1 MSATQSSKSNFV
13 DILAGYRMRKASE
26 EDSKKRVN
34 VARRMAGLG
43 DVLMMCECLF
53 VCWFVCLF
61 CCLLACV
68 HVCLMHGVPNDW
80 FAFRR
85 KIASR
90 LANNFWNSYDS
101 FDGTLE
107 GLLTV
112 DTSTRTQDTHGSLR
126 LCFDV
131 STFRRFDSEK
141 LNLARDS
148 GPQVVLPKDWLVW
161 FFLARRQLSADQ

>member
-1 MSATQSSKSNFV
+1 
-13 DILAGYRMRKASE
+13 MRKASE

-43 DVLMMCECLF
+43 DVLMLCECLL
-53 VCWFVCLF
+53 VGLLALV
-61 CCLLACV
+61 LACV

-101 FDGTLE
+101 FDGT
-107 GLLTV
+107 
-112 DTSTRTQDTHGSLR
+112 
-126 LCFDV
+126 
-131 STFRRFDSEK
+131 
-141 LNLARDS
+141 
-148 GPQVVLPKDWLVW
+148 P
-161 FFLARRQLSADQ
+161 

>member
-1 MSATQSSKSNFV
+1 
-13 DILAGYRMRKASE
+13 MRKASE

-43 DVLMMCECLF
+43 DVLMMCECLL
-53 VCWFVCLF
+53 VCL
-61 CCLLACV
+61 LALVLACV

-131 STFRRFDSEK
+131 STFRLGKTESC
-141 LNLARDS
+141 S
-148 GPQVVLPKDWLVW
+148 
-161 FFLARRQLSADQ
+161 